1 MKKALKDICFQLREA
16 MSLFVSKT
24 GVQGCYE
31 FCTWLLSSTPS
42 TRLAV
47 LKLDRATPAANA
59 LAFLLTT
66 AKFVIA
72 RLLNQ
77 VN

>member
-1 MKKALKDICFQLREA
+1 MKKAQKSVCFQLREA

-59 LAFLLTT
+59 LAF
-66 AKFVIA
+66 ADHCKVVIA